1 MEPPCGSVDREV
13 ARIATRQ
20 QGVVKRS
27 RLLAAGLSREAI
39 RGRVRRGLLHREYPG
54 VYRLGHRAPRV
65 EAGYMAAVL
74 ACGEGAALSGLAAAF
89 LYGLVKGMHPC
100 PRSRTEDAQLVLTE
114 LQALLSDT

>member
-1 MEPPCGSVDREV
+1 
-13 ARIATRQ
+13 
-20 QGVVKRS
+20 
-27 RLLAAGLSREAI
+27 
-39 RGRVRRGLLHREYPG
+39 
-54 VYRLGHRAPRV
+54 
-65 EAGYMAAVL
+65 MAAVL